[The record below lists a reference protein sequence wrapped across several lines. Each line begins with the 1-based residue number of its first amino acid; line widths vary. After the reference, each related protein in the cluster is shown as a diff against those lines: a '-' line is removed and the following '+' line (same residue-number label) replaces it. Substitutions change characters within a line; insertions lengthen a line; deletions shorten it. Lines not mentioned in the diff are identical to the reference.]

1 MNNTTPKMTNRPGS
15 QPQRWQGVGFLL
27 HGLHYVVAT
36 DAISEIIP
44 IPKTTALPNASP
56 WIKGIANINGRLVA
70 VVSLGTFISGV
81 EQNSPE
87 ARVLLIPHHE
97 VTIGLVVEQVTGI
110 KQFTRDHYTEQ
121 VPVSVPHNMQP
132 FTGGSYDSRH
142 IVFSVTGFLGSE
154 QFLTAD
160 AGF

>member
-1 MNNTTPKMTNRPGS
+1 MMNRAGS

-27 HGLHYVVAT
+27 DGLHYVVAT

-56 WIKGIANINGRLVA
+56 WIKGIANINRHLVA

-81 EQNSPE
+81 EHNNPE

-97 VTIGLVVEQVTGI
+97 ITIGLVVEQVTGI
-110 KQFTRDHYTEQ
+110 KQFARDHYTEQ

-132 FTGGSYDSRH
+132 FTRGSYDSRH
-142 IVFSVTGFLGSE
+142 IVFSVARFLGSE

>member
-1 MNNTTPKMTNRPGS
+1 MTNRPSS
-15 QPQRWQGVGFLL
+15 QSQRWQGVGFLL

-36 DAISEIIP
+36 DAITEIIP

-81 EQNSPE
+81 DHNNPE

-97 VTIGLVVEQVTGI
+97 VTIGLVVDQVTGI
-110 KQFTRDHYTEQ
+110 KQFTSDKYTEQ
-121 VPVSVPHNMQP
+121 VPVSVPHNMQS
-132 FTGGSYDSRH
+132 FTRGSYDSRH
-142 IVFSVTGFLGSE
+142 IVFSVAGFLDSE